1 MHSDSP
7 PRRSPANE
15 FEHITSTS
23 NDLVKLMRSL
33 ERKRSRKEAGLFV
46 AEGARH
52 AEEALHYD
60 WEPVACLTSQAMLER
75 PSALPLLT
83 ALSERGA
90 RVVTTTER
98 VLGAV
103 ARKDNPQTLITTFRQ
118 RSREIADLPID
129 GERRWLALYEV
140 RDPGN
145 LGTILRTADATG
157 VDGVI
162 LIGTCCDPFAPETVR
177 ASMGSV
183 FAVPFVETDPD
194 GFWNWV
200 KTSGGEVTAASMRGD
215 VASGS
220 LDFGGRSIVLMG
232 NEQAG
237 LPEEA
242 EARCDRLVR
251 LPMQGRADSLN
262 LACASAVMLYEVWR
276 ARDFEGAGT

>member
-1 MHSDSP
+1 M
-7 PRRSPANE
+7 
-15 FEHITSTS
+15 
-23 NDLVKLMRSL
+23 
-33 ERKRSRKEAGLFV
+33 
-46 AEGARH
+46 
-52 AEEALHYD
+52 
-60 WEPVACLTSQAMLER
+60 
-75 PSALPLLT
+75 LT

-118 RSREIADLPID
+118 RSREIGDLPAD
-129 GERRWLALYEV
+129 GPRRWLALYEV

-162 LIGTCCDPFAPETVR
+162 LIGTCCDPFAPDTVR

-183 FAVPFVETDPD
+183 FAVPFVETDAEA
-194 GFWNWV
+194 FWRWAE
-200 KTSGGEVTAASMRGD
+200 TIGAEVTAASMRGE
-215 VASGS
+215 VANTALPFAERS
-220 LDFGGRSIVLMG
+220 LVLMG

-237 LPEEA
+237 LPEEL

-262 LACASAVMLYEVWR
+262 LACASAVMIYEAWR
-276 ARDFEGAGT
+276 ARGFEGEGT

>member
-23 NDLVKLMRSL
+23 NDLVKQMRSL
-33 ERKRSRKEAGLFV
+33 ERKRHRKELGLFI

-52 AEEALHYD
+52 AEEALHYG
-60 WEPVACLTSQAMLER
+60 WEPVACLTSLAMLER

-118 RSREIADLPID
+118 RSREISDLPAD
-129 GERRWLALYEV
+129 GPRRWLALYEV

-162 LIGTCCDPFAPETVR
+162 LIGTCCDPFAPDTVR

-183 FAVPFVETDPD
+183 FAVPFVETDAEA
-194 GFWNWV
+194 FWRWV
-200 KTSGGEVTAASMRGD
+200 EASGAEVTAASMRGE
-215 VASGS
+215 VANTTLPFAERS
-220 LDFGGRSIVLMG
+220 LVLMG

-237 LPEEA
+237 LPEEM

-262 LACASAVMLYEVWR
+262 LACASAVMIYEAWR
-276 ARDFEGAGT
+276 ARGFEGEGT